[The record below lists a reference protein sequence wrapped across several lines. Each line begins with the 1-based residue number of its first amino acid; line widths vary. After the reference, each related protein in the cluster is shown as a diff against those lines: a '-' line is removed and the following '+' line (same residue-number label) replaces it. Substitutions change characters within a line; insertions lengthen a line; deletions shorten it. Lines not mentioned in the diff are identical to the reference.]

1 MVGVLSTVGVI
12 AILLGILT
20 IIGASGAIHEIE
32 GILSLGFG
40 SLLIG
45 LASILYAINRAVKR
59 FTTSPAPEASALS
72 IIASNAGRRWGV
84 DQP

>member
-12 AILLGILT
+12 AVLLGVLT
-20 IIGASGAIHEIE
+20 IFGANGAIHEIE

-45 LASILYAINRAVKR
+45 LASILHAINHAIKR
-59 FTTSPAPEASALS
+59 LAPSPALEAGAVSV
-72 IIASNAGRRWGV
+72 IASNARSRWGL
-84 DQP
+84 